1 MTIEYDTTKNQTNI
15 RKHQI
20 SFETARVFITEDTD
34 PDVIYDL
41 DHSDM
46 EPRYRGIT
54 IIIEV
59 MPSVSSEDI
68 ELSFTDK
75 EG

>member
-15 RKHQI
+15 RKHHI
-20 SFETARVFITEDTD
+20 NFETARAFMTVD
-34 PDVIYDL
+34 PDIEFDL
-41 DHSDM
+41 KHIDD
-46 EPRYRGIT
+46 ELRYRGIT
-54 IIIEV
+54 IIIEIIK
-59 MPSVSSEDI
+59 PSVSSEDI